1 MFTTVSRIDI
11 FQQVETERVVYPFRL
26 IETFLCADGPRT
38 RVCDGQWRTLQD
50 AVAAKQAYEA
60 LRK

>member
-1 MFTTVSRIDI
+1 MGAVLRIDI
-11 FQQVETERVVYPFRL
+11 FQQVETERVTYPFRL
-26 IETFLCADGPRT
+26 LETFLCTDGYRT
-38 RVCDGQWRTLQD
+38 RVCEGQWRTLQD